1 MSYSVDK
8 LIEEWLAEN
17 EGEDLPGKGKP
28 LNLEEYFSWP
38 EDLRLGYSIL
48 RNSGYAPEEVEQLR
62 EISRL
67 EEELRIC
74 SDVNVR
80 TRLERKL
87 REEQVKLSL
96 RLEQSRRRR
105 RR

>member
-8 LIEEWLAEN
+8 LIEEWLTEN

-48 RNSGYAPEEVEQLR
+48 RNSGYVPEEVEQLR
-62 EISRL
+62 EIRRL
-67 EEELRIC
+67 EDELRIC
-74 SDVNVR
+74 PDVKAR

-96 RLEQSRRRR
+96 RLEQSRRQRR
-105 RR
+105 R

>member
-17 EGEDLPGKGKP
+17 DGEDLPGKGKP
-28 LNLEEYFSWP
+28 LNLDEYFNWP

-48 RNSGYAPEEVEQLR
+48 KNSGYVPEEVEQLR
-62 EISRL
+62 EIKRL

-74 SDVNVR
+74 SDATR
-80 TRLERKL
+80 RIRLERKL
-87 REEQVKLSL
+87 REEQVNLSL
-96 RLEQSRRRR
+96 RLEQSRRHRKR
-105 RR
+105 